1 MFGDTKSILSWVPS
15 SKANPLAKV
24 IVDRKIDLLLLGKI
38 FYVSLNVF
46 RRRRATTPETL
57 FHCFSPHQS
66 LIHDL
71 DLTKSARL
79 LNNNTLE

>member
-15 SKANPLAKV
+15 SKANSLAQV
-24 IVDRKIDLLLLGKI
+24 IADRKIDLWLRGKI
-38 FYVSLNVF
+38 FCVSFNVF

-57 FHCFSPHQS
+57 LYCFSPHQS

-71 DLTKSARL
+71 DLAKRARL
-79 LNNNTLE
+79 LNNNTLK